1 MFCISALPFVM
12 TPDRMA
18 GLESE
23 LAGGPEDKR
32 NMENNIKKKKNTN
45 NATRKNMVLL
55 HKC

>member
-1 MFCISALPFVM
+1 M